1 MQQISHIELILIG
14 IGSCI
19 VFGVVSV
26 FAPWLFSVPAM
37 GNGVLAG
44 KLPISR
50 GAFVWNLM
58 MREISVFSNG
68 VGFFMLIA

>member
-1 MQQISHIELILIG
+1 MQQMPHTELMLIG

-19 VFGVVSV
+19 VFGVISV

-37 GNGVLAG
+37 GNGVLAR

-50 GAFVWNLM
+50 GAYVWILM
-58 MREISVFSNG
+58 MREISVFSIG